1 MRSVVKSYSRR
12 SSLFSDKIDLSFQ
25 AMLASQSSGEKGM
38 RKALWL
44 IQTLILAACCARAQN
59 APAIPD
65 LPPLVLDDFSSGIR
79 GQIQEAYA
87 DVRAH
92 PDDATANGRLGM
104 ILHTYGLLQ
113 EAEVC
118 YRRAVRLA
126 PATFRWV
133 YYLAAIESD
142 GGHCDDAVA
151 TLRRALQIAPDYV
164 PAQLRLASC
173 LLASADWNASEE
185 IYSAIVKQHP
195 DNANAYYGLGR
206 ARAAR
211 RDFAGAADAYGK
223 ACALFPDFG
232 AAHYALALIYR
243 SLGQDGKASE
253 QVHLFEKNKDG
264 APPSNDALLNEVR
277 ALNLSAT
284 NQVQIGIELERQ
296 GRLEESVTA
305 HEKALEID
313 SHMVQA
319 HINLV
324 ELYGRL
330 GQFEKAEEH
339 YRAAARLEPGSVE
352 SHYNYGVLLLTAQK
366 FEQAENAFRKAIE
379 IDPFHAAAHNNI
391 GYLLERQ
398 GKLVEAAAEYRKA
411 VDNKPNDRQAHFNL
425 GRVLV
430 NQHAYREG
438 IEELEKTIE
447 PEDENTPRY
456 IYALGAAFAR
466 SGDRQNAL
474 RYIRQARDGA
484 LARGQS
490 GLVDSVERDLRI
502 LETPP
507 GTPQ

>member
-1 MRSVVKSYSRR
+1 MRSVAKSYSRR

-44 IQTLILAACCARAQN
+44 LQTLILAACCARAPR
-59 APAIPD
+59 ASYLTC
-65 LPPLVLDDFSSGIR
+65 LPHSGRFLAGIR

-104 ILHTYGLLQ
+104 ILQTYGLLQ

-118 YRRAVRLA
+118 YRRAIRLE
-126 PATFRWV
+126 PSTFRWA

-142 GGHCDDAVA
+142 GGHCDAAFA
-151 TLRRALQIAPDYV
+151 TLRRSLRVAPDYV
-164 PAQLRLASC
+164 PAQLRLANC

-185 IYSAIVKQHP
+185 LYGAIIKQHP
-195 DNANAYYGLGR
+195 DTADAYYGLGR
-206 ARAAR
+206 VRAAR

-223 ACALFPDFG
+223 ACALFPDFS

-243 SLGQDGKASE
+243 ALGQDGKANE
-253 QVHLFEKNKDG
+253 QLHLFEKNKDG

-284 NQVQIGIELERQ
+284 NQVQMGIELERQ

-305 HEKALEID
+305 HEKALQID

-319 HINLV
+319 HINLL

-339 YRAAARLEPGSVE
+339 YRAATRLEPGSVE
-352 SHYNYGVLLLTAQK
+352 SYYHTACCFLPLKNLNRLRTLSGRPSKSTFSRCRPQ
-366 FEQAENAFRKAIE
+366 QHRV
-379 IDPFHAAAHNNI
+379 PL
-391 GYLLERQ
+391 GRQ
-398 GKLVEAAAEYRKA
+398 GKLAEAAAEYRKA
-411 VDNKPNDRQAHFNL
+411 VDNKPSDRQTHFNL

-438 IEELEKTIE
+438 IQELEKTIE

-490 GLVDSVERDLRI
+490 GLADSVERDLRI

>member
-1 MRSVVKSYSRR
+1 
-12 SSLFSDKIDLSFQ
+12 
-25 AMLASQSSGEKGM
+25 M
-38 RKALWL
+38 RKALCL
-44 IQTLILAACCARAQN
+44 IQTLILAACSVGAQE

-65 LPPLVLDDFSSGIR
+65 LSPLSLDGFSSAVR

-87 DVRAH
+87 DARAH
-92 PDDATANGRLGM
+92 PNDDIANGRLGM
-104 ILHTYGLLQ
+104 ILQTYGLFH
-113 EAEVC
+113 EAAPC
-118 YRRAVRLA
+118 YRRAIRLA
-126 PATFRWV
+126 PATFRWA
-133 YYLAAIESD
+133 YYLATVESVD
-142 GGHCDDAVA
+142 GHCDAVAA
-151 TLRRALQIAPDYV
+151 TLREAPRVTPDYV
-164 PAQLRLASC
+164 PAKLRLANC
-173 LLASADWNASEE
+173 MLASADWRGSEE
-185 IYSAIVKQHP
+185 LYRAVVKQHP
-195 DNANAYYGLGR
+195 DNADAYYGLGR
-206 ARAAR
+206 VRSARHDLRAAAEAYSK
-211 RDFAGAADAYGK
+211 AG
-223 ACALFPDFG
+223 ALFPDFG

-243 SLGQDGKASE
+243 ALGQDGKAEE
-253 QVHLFEKNKDG
+253 QIRLFEKNKDG
-264 APPSNDALLNEVR
+264 APPSNDPLLNEVR

-313 SHMVQA
+313 SQMVQA

-330 GQFEKAEEH
+330 GQLEKAEEH
-339 YRAAARLEPGSVE
+339 YRAATRLEPGSVE
-352 SHYNYGVLLLTAQK
+352 SYYNYGVLLLSIEK
-366 FEQAENAFRKAIE
+366 YEQAESAFRKAVE

-398 GKLVEAAAEYRKA
+398 GKLLEAAAEYRTA
-411 VDNKPNDRQAHFNL
+411 IDNKPSDRQAHFNL

-430 NQHAYREG
+430 NQRAYGEG
-438 IEELEKTIE
+438 IQELEKTIE

-484 LARGQS
+484 VARGQS
-490 GLVDSVERDLRI
+490 GLLDSIERDLRI
-502 LETPP
+502 LEAPP

>member
-1 MRSVVKSYSRR
+1 
-12 SSLFSDKIDLSFQ
+12 
-25 AMLASQSSGEKGM
+25 M
-38 RKALWL
+38 RKALCL
-44 IQTLILAACCARAQN
+44 IQTLILAACSVGAQE

-65 LPPLVLDDFSSGIR
+65 LSPLSLDDFSSAVR

-87 DVRAH
+87 DARAH
-92 PDDATANGRLGM
+92 PGDDTAYGRLGM
-104 ILHTYGLLQ
+104 ILQTYGLLQ
-113 EAEVC
+113 EAAVC
-118 YRRAVRLA
+118 YRRARWLA
-126 PATFRWV
+126 PSAFRWA
-133 YYLAAIESD
+133 YYLAIVESAN
-142 GGHCDDAVA
+142 GHCDAAAA
-151 TLRRALQIAPDYV
+151 TLRRAPRVAPDYV
-164 PAQLRLASC
+164 PAKLRLATC
-173 LLASADWNASEE
+173 LLASADWSGSEE
-185 IYSAIVKQHP
+185 LYGSIVKQHP
-195 DNANAYYGLGR
+195 GNADAYYGLGR
-206 ARAAR
+206 VRAAR

-243 SLGQDGKASE
+243 ALGQDGKAEE
-253 QVHLFEKNKDG
+253 QVRLFEKNKDG
-264 APPSNDALLNEVR
+264 GPPSNDPLLNEVR

-284 NQVQIGIELERQ
+284 NQVQMGIELERQ

-313 SHMVQA
+313 SQMVQA

-330 GQFEKAEEH
+330 GQLEKAEEH
-339 YRAAARLEPGSVE
+339 YRAATHLEPGSVE
-352 SHYNYGVLLLTAQK
+352 SYYNYGVLLLSVQK
-366 FEQAENAFRKAIE
+366 YEQAESAFRKAIE

-398 GKLVEAAAEYRKA
+398 GKLLEAAAEYRTA
-411 VDNKPNDRQAHFNL
+411 IDNKPSDRQAHFNL

-430 NQHAYREG
+430 NQRAYREG
-438 IEELEKTIE
+438 IQELEKTIE
-447 PEDENTPRY
+447 PEDEDTPRY

-484 LARGQS
+484 AARGQS
-490 GLVDSVERDLRI
+490 GLVDSIERDLRI
-502 LETPP
+502 LETP

>member
-1 MRSVVKSYSRR
+1 MPG
-12 SSLFSDKIDLSFQ
+12 KIDLGFR

-44 IQTLILAACCARAQN
+44 IQTLILAVCGARAQN
-59 APAIPD
+59 SPATPD
-65 LPPLVLDDFSSGIR
+65 LPPLALDDFSSVVR
-79 GQIQEAYA
+79 GQIQQAYA
-87 DVRAH
+87 DVRAR
-92 PDDATANGRLGM
+92 PDDDTANGRLGM
-104 ILHTYGLLQ
+104 ILQTYGLFQ
-113 EAEVC
+113 EAAVF
-118 YRRAVRLA
+118 YRRAGQLA
-126 PATFRWV
+126 PSVFRWD
-133 YYLAAIESD
+133 YYLATVESV
-142 GGHCDDAVA
+142 GGHCDQSAV
-151 TLRRALQIAPDYV
+151 TLRRALRVAPDYV
-164 PAQLRLASC
+164 PAQLHLANCMLASTD
-173 LLASADWNASEE
+173 LSEGE
-185 IYSAIVKQHP
+185 ELYGAIVKQHP
-195 DNANAYYGLGR
+195 DNADAYYGLGR

-211 RDFAGAADAYGK
+211 RDLAGAADAYGK

-243 SLGQDGKASE
+243 ALGQDGKADE
-253 QVHLFEKNKDG
+253 QVQLFEKNKDG
-264 APPSNDALLNEVR
+264 APPSHDPLLNDVR

-284 NQVQIGIELERQ
+284 NQVQMGIELERQ

-313 SHMVQA
+313 SRMVQA

-330 GQFEKAEEH
+330 GQFGKAEEH

-352 SHYNYGVLLLTAQK
+352 SYYNYGVLLLTAQK
-366 FEQAENAFRKAIE
+366 FEQAENAFRKTIE
-379 IDPFHAAAHNNI
+379 IDPFHAGAHNNI

-398 GKLVEAAAEYRKA
+398 GKLAEAAAEYRKA
-411 VDNKPNDRQAHFNL
+411 VDNKPSDRQTHFNL

-438 IEELEKTIE
+438 IQELQKTIE

-474 RYIRQARDGA
+474 RYIRQARDRA
-484 LARGQS
+484 VARRQSDLA
-490 GLVDSVERDLRI
+490 DSIERDLRI

-507 GTPQ
+507 ETPR